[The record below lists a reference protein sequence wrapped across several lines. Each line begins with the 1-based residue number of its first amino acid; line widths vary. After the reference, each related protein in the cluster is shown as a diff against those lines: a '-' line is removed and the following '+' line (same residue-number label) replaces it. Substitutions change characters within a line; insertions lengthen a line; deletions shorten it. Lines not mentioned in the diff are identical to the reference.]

1 MNLRLSLLTLALV
14 SAGALAQSTATRTLD
29 QVLTQD
35 EGMNQV
41 SDGLYA
47 QNTGSSE
54 SYVAINAAGQRALLD
69 RLVQLRTKLAAQ
81 HAAGGTSSSEQASLD
96 VIDKSIAELGQPQ
109 PKNTIIGDCSGP
121 GGTGSPQLY
130 ARALSGGGLS
140 ASGYAVLTSDFS
152 PATPT
157 QNSAFASTQNRL
169 GDDTSSQSSTGV
181 GLTAASAS
189 ASAPNGNTACTAS
202 ASASVKCPGHTT
214 PSISA
219 FAVSQKVIPNGSC
232 LL

>member
-1 MNLRLSLLTLALV
+1 MHLRISLVTLALV
-14 SAGALAQSTATRTLD
+14 SGSALAQSTSTRTLD
-29 QVLTQD
+29 QMLTQD

-47 QNTGSSE
+47 QTTGGSE
-54 SYVAINAAGQRALLD
+54 SYVAVNATGQRALLD
-69 RLVQLRTKLAAQ
+69 RLVQLRAKLAGQ
-81 HAAGGTSSSEQASLD
+81 HSGGSGASTEAASLD
-96 VIDKSIAELGQPQ
+96 VVDRSISELSQPQ
-109 PKNTIIGDCSGP
+109 PKNAVGGDCSGP

-130 ARALSGGGLS
+130 ARALSSGGLS

-157 QNSAFASTQNRL
+157 QNRAVASTQNRL

-181 GLTAASAS
+181 ATTAASAS
-189 ASAPNGNTACTAS
+189 ASAPNGNTACTAT
-202 ASASVKCPGHTT
+202 ASASVTCPGHTS

-219 FAVSQKVIPNGSC
+219 FAVSQKVIPHGTC

>member
-14 SAGALAQSTATRTLD
+14 SGGALAQDTATRTLD

-35 EGMNQV
+35 EGMSQV
-41 SDGLYA
+41 SEGLYA
-47 QNTGSSE
+47 QTTGSSE
-54 SYVAINAAGQRALLD
+54 SYVAVNAAGQRALLD
-69 RLVQLRTKLAAQ
+69 KLVQLRAKLAAP
-81 HAAGGTSSSEQASLD
+81 HVSSGIASREQASLE
-96 VIDKSIAELGQPQ
+96 VVDKSIAELSRPQ
-109 PKNTIIGDCSGP
+109 PKNAVSGDCSGP

-130 ARALSGGGLS
+130 ARALSSGGLS

-157 QNSAFASTQNRL
+157 QNHAYASTQNRL

-181 GLTAASAS
+181 GTTAASAS
-189 ASAPNGNTACTAS
+189 ASAPNGNSACTAS
-202 ASASVKCPGHTT
+202 ASASVTCPGHTS

-219 FAVSQKVIPNGSC
+219 FAVSQKVIPNGTC